1 MNIQHLKTLIA
12 IHEQATFADA
22 AETLFLT
29 PAAVSQ
35 QMRNLEDELQVRLF
49 DRTTRPPRLNAHGVN
64 IVEQARDVLTRFNAL
79 ADMARSPGEIAG
91 VLTIGSATGITSAVF
106 PKALVR
112 LREKY
117 PRLQVRIEEGLTEDL
132 IGRVRRRNLDG
143 ALITDPLVP
152 ETDMQTLPITA
163 EPLLVVAPKAMTE
176 RGWKN
181 ILTARPFLRLNRKS
195 GVGALIDVTLRRSG
209 VAVMEA
215 MELDSSESIVGL
227 VSAGLGV
234 GVVPSGRLKRE
245 DSSRVRTVPF
255 GSPPVRR
262 QVVLIE
268 RSNNQRSDLAGILYQ
283 ELLMLTADGG
293 HLSV

>member
-12 IHEQATFADA
+12 IHERASFADA

-35 QMRNLEDELQVRLF
+35 QMRNLEDELQVQLF

-64 IVEQARDVLTRFNAL
+64 IVEQARDVLTRFKAL
-79 ADMARSPGEIAG
+79 TDMARSPGEIAG
-91 VLTIGSATGITSAVF
+91 VLTIGSATGITNAIF
-106 PKALVR
+106 PRALAR

-117 PRLQVRIEEGLTEDL
+117 PRLQVRIEEGLTDDL

-143 ALITDPLVP
+143 ALITEPLEP
-152 ETDMQTLPITA
+152 ETDMQTLPITSEA
-163 EPLLVVAPKAMTE
+163 LLVVAPKSMTE

-181 ILTARPFLRLNRKS
+181 ILTARPFLRMNRKS
-195 GVGALIDVTLRRSG
+195 GVGALIDVTLRRNG
-209 VAVMEA
+209 VVVDET

-234 GVVPSGRLKRE
+234 GVVPSGRLKKE
-245 DSSRVRTVPF
+245 DGTRVRTVPF

-268 RSNNQRSDLAGILYQ
+268 RTNNQRSDLAGILYQ
-283 ELLMLTADGG
+283 ELLTLTGD
-293 HLSV
+293 S